1 MIDYDYDKLAKM
13 DFFKVKRKHKSM
25 PMSERASI
33 FMPFNALE
41 GYQDKLR
48 QAEIRHAKQFQQ
60 EERIYK
66 YGKE

>member
-33 FMPFNALE
+33 FRPFDALD
-41 GYQDKLR
+41 GYKEELKKAEKRQRDKY
-48 QAEIRHAKQFQQ
+48 RHEDKY
-60 EERIYK
+60 YK
-66 YGKE
+66 HSN